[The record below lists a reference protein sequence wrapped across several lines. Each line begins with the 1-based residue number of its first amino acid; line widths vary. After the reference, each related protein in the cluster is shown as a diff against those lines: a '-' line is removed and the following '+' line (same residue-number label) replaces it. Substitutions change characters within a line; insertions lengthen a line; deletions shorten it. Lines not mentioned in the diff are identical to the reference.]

1 MRYVVGY
8 GPNQRGRDGIN
19 LAVTLARTRKATLDI
34 VAVLPGDAPSFHMYS
49 PDRAYNTALEK
60 QGQEWLDDAMTRVPD
75 DVTAAGHLRRAESI
89 TEGLV
94 EEANDPDRGDSEAVI
109 VVGTSHRVKVGRLRL
124 GSIADAL
131 LHSASVPV
139 VLAPVGY
146 EALSGITR
154 ITCATGTREGAEAL
168 LEVAIRE
175 AASRRI
181 PLRLMSLVK
190 VARDG
195 SAEQRAEWTGMAEG
209 HVARLASKAE
219 AELPPE
225 CEVTSVV
232 GDGESLEEAVQAL
245 DFAESEIVMVGSSR
259 LAQPKRLFIG
269 ASVNK
274 ILRALPVPMMVVP
287 RDYELSGD
295 D

>member
-1 MRYVVGY
+1 
-8 GPNQRGRDGIN
+8 
-19 LAVTLARTRKATLDI
+19 
-34 VAVLPGDAPSFHMYS
+34 
-49 PDRAYNTALEK
+49 
-60 QGQEWLDDAMTRVPD
+60 
-75 DVTAAGHLRRAESI
+75 
-89 TEGLV
+89 
-94 EEANDPDRGDSEAVI
+94 
-109 VVGTSHRVKVGRLRL
+109 
-124 GSIADAL
+124 
-131 LHSASVPV
+131 
-139 VLAPVGY
+139 
-146 EALSGITR
+146 
-154 ITCATGTREGAEAL
+154 
-168 LEVAIRE
+168 
-175 AASRRI
+175 
-181 PLRLMSLVK
+181 
-190 VARDG
+190 
-195 SAEQRAEWTGMAEG
+195 MAEG